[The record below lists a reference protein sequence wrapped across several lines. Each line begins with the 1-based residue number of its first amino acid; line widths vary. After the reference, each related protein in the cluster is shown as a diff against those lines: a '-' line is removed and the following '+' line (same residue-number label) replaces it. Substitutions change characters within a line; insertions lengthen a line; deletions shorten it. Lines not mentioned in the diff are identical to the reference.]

1 VRIIFI
7 MFAMNFVCNPTSA
20 GELKATYLKIGQ
32 TAKHCF
38 SKGISMTLPGGLN
51 KYGYP
56 NIYTL
61 SEEKIKKVYDEKKWS
76 LELEDGYIAS
86 DFQTMTYFTA
96 GFVRDVYKIP
106 RTGIFNE
113 QKLYVREAIAEMG
126 QPEDFAAHA
135 KQFFVNED
143 GIAFIVTHDLFSTVV
158 EMCVLS

>member
-1 VRIIFI
+1 MRIIFI

-32 TAKHCF
+32 TAKYCW
-38 SKGISMTLPGGLN
+38 SERISMTFPGGLN

-76 LELEDGYIAS
+76 FKQEDGYIAS
-86 DFQTMTYFTA
+86 DFQTMTYFKF
-96 GFVRDVYKIP
+96 GSVMDVYKIP
-106 RTGIFNE
+106 NTGILNE

-126 QPEDFAAHA
+126 RPEDFATHA

-143 GIAFIVTHDLFSTVV
+143 GIAFIVTHHLFSTDV